1 MCLFASGDTVS
12 IVPIFR
18 QFRACFSDGNGASFR
33 MMARYAVSF
42 RCRYKSYTCA
52 AWHTVRCFPAS
63 LVRTTPGVHP
73 AGRGTSLSPE
83 NRVADLS
90 PAVILSTRNSFVPL
104 DTTVKECPQLWSDQM
119 KKVGLADWRT
129 SNGLPSASDPE
140 TEADRTPRESLLA
153 CMTANR

>member
-63 LVRTTPGVHP
+63 LVRATPGVHP
-73 AGRGTSLSPE
+73 AGRGTSLSPQ

-90 PAVILSTRNSFVPL
+90 PRGDLIHMELFRASGHLRERVPKL
-104 DTTVKECPQLWSDQM
+104 RSDQM
-119 KKVGLADWRT
+119 KKVGLANWRT
-129 SNGLPSASDPE
+129 S
-140 TEADRTPRESLLA
+140 
-153 CMTANR
+153 